1 MKKISVIVPCFNEQD
16 NVIPMSEALVKEL
29 TSLEIYDY
37 EIIFIDN
44 CSTDRT
50 RDRIR
55 DICVKNKKIRAI
67 FNARNFGQFNSPY
80 HAICQSTGDC
90 AIVICC
96 DFQDPVELIPTLVR
110 EWESGKKIVCGTKT
124 SSRESKLMYFLR
136 SIYYRLIKRLSHHEF
151 IEHFTGFG
159 LYDRSFVDVLRRL
172 DDPTPF
178 LRGIVAE
185 LGYKIKTVEYEQQMR
200 RAGRSTNSLATLY
213 DAAMLSFTSYT
224 RFAPRFATVLGAL
237 MCAASALGALICVV
251 LTAFSLM
258 IFSGV
263 GAIILTLIFL
273 CGLQLF
279 FLGFIGEYI
288 LAINARVM
296 HRPLVIEAE
305 RINFD
310 AK

>member
-110 EWESGKKIVCGTKT
+110 EWERGYKIVCATKT
-124 SSRESKLMYFLR
+124 SSRESKLMYLLR
-136 SIYYRLIKRLSHHEF
+136 SIYYKLIKRLSHREF

-159 LYDRSFVDVLRRL
+159 LYDSSFVDVLRRL

-200 RAGRSTNSLATLY
+200 RAGRSTNNLATLY
-213 DAAMLSFTSYT
+213 DAAMLSVTSYT

-237 MCAASALGALICVV
+237 MCAASGVIALIFGI
-251 LTAFSLM
+251 LTAFAAM
-258 IFSGV
+258 NFSGV
-263 GAIILTLIFL
+263 LYIILTLIFL
-273 CGLQLF
+273 CGLQLIF
-279 FLGFIGEYI
+279 IGFIGEYI
-288 LAINARVM
+288 LSINARLM

>member
-67 FNARNFGQFNSPY
+67 FNAGNFGQFNSPY

-96 DFQDPVELIPTLVR
+96 DFQDPVDLISTFVR
-110 EWESGKKIVCGTKT
+110 EWERGYKIVCGTKT
-124 SSRESKLMYFLR
+124 ASRENGLVYLLR
-136 SIYYRLIKRLSHHEF
+136 GIYYKLIKRLSRLEF

-159 LYDRSFVDVLRRL
+159 LYDKSFVDVLRRL

-185 LGYKIKTVEYEQQMR
+185 LGYKIKTVEYEQALR
-200 RAGRSTNSLATLY
+200 RAGKSTNNLATLY

-224 RFAPRFATVLGAL
+224 RFAPRFATVLGVL
-237 MCAASALGALICVV
+237 MCALSFVTAIVFCILSAMAV
-251 LTAFSLM
+251 LWL
-258 IFSGV
+258 SGV
-263 GAIILTLIFL
+263 WIVILALIFL
-273 CGLQLF
+273 SGVQLF
-279 FLGFIGEYI
+279 FIGFIGEYI
-288 LAINARVM
+288 LSINARVR

-310 AK
+310 AE